1 MIESAIRTAA
11 YNAIAGAVSQTVYAN
26 GASVPDNLEAAYV
39 VIGALTAI
47 PFDSD
52 GATGFECTLTVHAW
66 DTRSN
71 SRSFATVYDISG
83 QCYNALHRQER
94 TVTVSGYHVV
104 GIDRETSEDFIDA
117 DGLSRRVL
125 QRYRI
130 LVRQP

>member
-1 MIESAIRTAA
+1 MIESAARTAV

-26 GASVPDNLEAAYV
+26 GASVPDNTEAAYV
-39 VIGALTAI
+39 VIGSLVAT

-52 GATGFECTLTVHAW
+52 RLTGFEVLVTVHAW

-71 SRSFATVYDISG
+71 SRSFETVYAIAG
-83 QCYNALHRQER
+83 QCYNALHRQESA
-94 TVTVSGYHVV
+94 VTVSGYDLL

-130 LVRQP
+130 LVREP